1 MDGGIDANAPLD
13 YATIQI
19 LPSQNR
25 YEAFICANNKV
36 EKLAVGI
43 LEKLLPHLPALSSLH
58 AKGYNANYKL
68 QLPPNLATA
77 TWFSKATLSRFLHI
91 IGSTDLVD
99 IAKVIEGEMSQLEES
114 RKFHLSLYGQDCFE
128 SKDTDGGSSVDMG
141 VTSKS
146 EAQFSSS
153 DASRNEL
160 LQAMDL
166 RIAALRRDLV
176 AAFNQAVG
184 PTCSYEEFTHLAK
197 FSENFGATD
206 LKNTLCKFLK
216 LSQTSQMADRS
227 DDNECSQAC
236 LLGDNN
242 TCKTD
247 GNSQIPCLKSG
258 SAETPVKYGV
268 SPAKVAQ
275 VERQSSTESEESSD
289 LSDGDQ
295 THVERSRTLI
305 RSASPR
311 RSASPMRRVQ
321 IGRSGSRRT
330 PALTIK
336 SLNFIP
342 AREKTLS
349 QRDATVDSSEEE
361 GCGTVKKP
369 ESNVR
374 RMSVQ
379 DAINLFESKQRDQ
392 TTDVPKRNSLTNI
405 SLGASKTVLRRWS
418 SGQSTFEAVEADVKL
433 ESNEERPLSPVV
445 NQAAADT
452 RHGEEINKRVKASAE
467 WGAQKEVELEQM
479 LTKMVVKQPVRS
491 RNVQSNIG
499 PNLPPEQRGG
509 FYDHYKEKRDQKLRG
524 ENARKKAEKEAQ
536 FRVMQKIL
544 DERKA
549 EMVSANVN
557 NMVKKSQKPQALLK
571 NPKGVK
577 NTSQLANPRKET
589 PKPSVVKMVS
599 SKPSSLPVSR
609 RSWPSTPPPLRTSGI
624 SPAKTSGGNG
634 ISSTGTTSTHKKPQ
648 SASSLPRRSPK
659 VERSLC
665 QPRNVNGRQTNN
677 DRSSKVASEKQ
688 PQRVTKGSKITKRRV
703 AAVPDDC
710 SSVDPAKSNS
720 CNKVTKK
727 SSVVPV
733 ESKPFLRKG
742 SGINSSVSAVNKI
755 INPTP
760 LKDSLGNSEDLTE
773 SQESDVAVIASAMVS
788 EIQELDNVLGDPC
801 DAASESE
808 TLITT
813 EHQKSDSVENF
824 VELALAPAAAAAAAA
839 GLKNMAEFSSKC
851 EEESIISPSAWV
863 VGEEQQDLSNQCH
876 DNVGEL
882 ASTVNTAPIGLP
894 SPRVR
899 HSLSQMLQEES
910 SESETIEWG
919 NAENPPAMVY
929 QKDSPRG
936 FKRLLKF
943 ARKSKGDAN
952 VSGWSSPSIFSE
964 GEDDAEESKAVSKKS
979 ADNLLRKAALH
990 AKNYGQQ
997 KALLGEGY
1005 ELNMAANLQPSGESG
1020 ISRFVRHGSDK
1031 SEKGTVPAMGPTT
1044 KATRSFFSLSAFKG
1058 GKPNEMKLRN
1068 LLQDTAHK
1076 AGLNLPVYTTMKSGP
1091 GHFPAFSCTVVLAGI
1106 SFTGEPARTKLES
1119 HLPAYTQVNNCSFGI
1134 G

>member
-1 MDGGIDANAPLD
+1 MDGGIDANASLD

-43 LEKLLPHLPALSSLH
+43 LEKLLPHLPALSNLY

-77 TWFSKATLSRFLHI
+77 PWFTKATLSRFLHI

-146 EAQFSSS
+146 EAQFLSS

-184 PTCSYEEFTHLAK
+184 PTCSHEEFTHLAE

-216 LSQTSQMADRS
+216 LSQMSQTADCS
-227 DDNECSQAC
+227 DDNECSQVC
-236 LLGDNN
+236 LLRDNN

-247 GNSQIPCLKSG
+247 GNTQIPSLKPG
-258 SAETPVKYGV
+258 SSETSVKYGV

-275 VERQSSTESEESSD
+275 VERQSSTESEKSSD
-289 LSDGDQ
+289 SSDGDQ

-349 QRDATVDSSEEE
+349 QRDATIDSSEEE

-392 TTDVPKRNSLTNI
+392 TTDIPKRNSLTNI

-418 SGQSTFEAVEADVKL
+418 AGMGDSSIQCEPQTVLEDSVAVTSSIVGDTDISRCLAEGNLDSDSKSAGQSTFEAVEADVKL

-452 RHGEEINKRVKASAE
+452 RHGEEINKRLKASAE
-467 WGAQKEVELEQM
+467 WGGQKEVELEQM
-479 LTKMVVKQPVRS
+479 LTKMVGKQPVRS
-491 RNVQSNIG
+491 RIVQSNIG

-524 ENARKKAEKEAQ
+524 ENARKRAEKEAQ

-557 NMVKKSQKPQALLK
+557 NMVKKSQKPRALLK
-571 NPKGVK
+571 NPQGVK

-589 PKPSVVKMVS
+589 PKPSVVKKVS

-609 RSWPSTPPPLRTSGI
+609 KSWPSTTPPPPRTSGI

-634 ISSTGTTSTHKKPQ
+634 ISSAGTTSTHKKPQ

-710 SSVDPAKSNS
+710 SSVDPAKPSS

-755 INPTP
+755 TNPTP

-773 SQESDVAVIASAMVS
+773 SQESDVAVVASAMVN

-801 DAASESE
+801 DAASEPE

-813 EHQKSDSVENF
+813 EHQKSDRVENF
-824 VELALAPAAAAAAAA
+824 VELAPAAAAAA

-851 EEESIISPSAWV
+851 EESIISPSAWV
-863 VGEEQQDLSNQCH
+863 VGEEEQQDLSNQCH

-964 GEDDAEESKAVSKKS
+964 GEDDAEESKAVSKKN
-979 ADNLLRKAALH
+979 ADSLLRKAALH

-1005 ELNMAANLQPSGESG
+1005 ELNVAAYLQPSGESG

-1058 GKPNEMKLRN
+1058 GKPNEMKLR
-1068 LLQDTAHK
+1068 
-1076 AGLNLPVYTTMKSGP
+1076 
-1091 GHFPAFSCTVVLAGI
+1091 
-1106 SFTGEPARTKLES
+1106 
-1119 HLPAYTQVNNCSFGI
+1119 
-1134 G
+1134 